1 MFPFDSMFS
10 IASSQCLETWSDLP
24 PGVRLGNPRL
34 SFDSWRQFTIIL
46 MNLQNKEK
54 YSKLK
59 LWEIVML
66 QVSRYD
72 EIIVIVF
79 TPGYSSSILT

>member
-1 MFPFDSMFS
+1 
-10 IASSQCLETWSDLP
+10 
-24 PGVRLGNPRL
+24 
-34 SFDSWRQFTIIL
+34 